1 MPKNSAAL
9 SWQSNSLPIKNGAGR
24 TADNFK
30 LKKSTDMTIISK
42 SRLIELAGYALAL
55 SSLLLTACGEAKEQD
70 LDKLCGNWVSVG
82 RKPDVLVFKEG
93 EQYKVTVFN
102 KSGVSRKLKPQT
114 FLIVEE
120 SGNLFINTGY
130 RIDIAYNE
138 ETDVLT
144 FSPNGD
150 YTRASEKQ

>member
-1 MPKNSAAL
+1 
-9 SWQSNSLPIKNGAGR
+9 
-24 TADNFK
+24 
-30 LKKSTDMTIISK
+30 MTFISK

-55 SSLLLTACGEAKEQD
+55 SSLLLTACGEAKETN
-70 LDKLCGNWVSVG
+70 LYKIT
-82 RKPDVLVFKEG
+82 VFK
-93 EQYKVTVFN
+93 
-102 KSGVSRKLKPQT
+102 KSGVSRKLKPET

-150 YTRASEKQ
+150 YTRAGERP